1 MGTIEKDLLNSL
13 LHKLII
19 GLTDWSAD
27 ELQFYKN
34 NVALVEQKLRDYP
47 EDVFVAPYAG
57 FSYLERCLMRNRLG
71 VRRIISKPTAIL
83 LSLYASYQ
91 NKEETVA
98 IVAIEND
105 CFDIGLFGTGSGVF
119 EELSLRHGCL
129 DTLTKSCDS
138 INQCVE
144 CSIDSLL
151 IVHNGDIDQYVIKQF
166 EACFKLKATLRC
178 ELQNLLVR
186 GAYVL
191 SGVLY
196 GIVRNCI
203 LIQVQ
208 QYPIFCEFE
217 NGDAFELFK
226 PNIFPARNETI
237 ITIQINKNNHNLW
250 IRERYNEYSSSP
262 IAFWR
267 LPHSKLNSN
276 QERKLKITLEI
287 DANCKL
293 NVKIIDLDSNNEYSI
308 I

>member
-1 MGTIEKDLLNSL
+1 M
-13 LHKLII
+13 
-19 GLTDWSAD
+19 
-27 ELQFYKN
+27 
-34 NVALVEQKLRDYP
+34 EQKLRDYP

-57 FSYLERCLMRNRLG
+57 FSYLERCLMQNRLG

-144 CSIDSLL
+144 HSIDSLL

-178 ELQNLLVR
+178 KLQNLLVR

-250 IRERYNEYSSSP
+250 IRERYYEYSSSP